1 MTHPDRLLRRE
12 EVEART
18 ALSRTSIYRK
28 IREGTFPEPRK
39 IGARAVRWPESEIEA
54 WIADRP
60 HATGEVSRAA
70 A

>member
-28 IREGTFPEPRK
+28 MRESTFPEPRK
-39 IGARAVRWPESEIEA
+39 IGARGVRWLESEIEA

-60 HATGEVSRAA
+60 RATGDGPRAA
-70 A
+70 T